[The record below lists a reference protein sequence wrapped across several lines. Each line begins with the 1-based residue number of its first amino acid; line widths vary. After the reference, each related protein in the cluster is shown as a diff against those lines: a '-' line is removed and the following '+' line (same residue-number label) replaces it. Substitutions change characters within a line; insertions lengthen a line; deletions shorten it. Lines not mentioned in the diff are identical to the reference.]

1 MSKMSRNKGAAA
13 EREVFKII
21 RDVTGIEVKRNLD
34 QYQESDSDCHVLGFC
49 IEIKRVE
56 ELRLKSWWAQV
67 VEVAKKHN
75 EVPVLIYRQSRQQW
89 RAVLPWVSTSYLCHV
104 DEPSLPESFMDY
116 EYTQTV
122 FLDPVFTMLLSES
135 ETGQRAIAEAEA
147 LLNTQH

>member
-67 VEVAKKHN
+67 LEVAKRHN
-75 EVPVLIYRQSRQQW
+75 EIPVLIYRQSRQQW
-89 RAVLPWVSTSYLCHV
+89 RVMLPWVSTSYRLHS
-104 DEPSLPESFMDY
+104 DETVPMWMTDY

-122 FLDPVFTMLLSES
+122 LLDPVFTMILSES
-135 ETGQRAIAEAEA
+135 KAGHEMMMEAEA

>member
-1 MSKMSRNKGAAA
+1 MSKFSRDKGAAA

-67 VEVAKKHN
+67 LEVAKRHN
-75 EVPVLIYRQSRQQW
+75 EIPVLIYRQSRQQW
-89 RAVLPWVSTSYLCHV
+89 RVMLPWVSTSYRLHS
-104 DEPSLPESFMDY
+104 DEPVPMWMTDY

-122 FLDPVFTMLLSES
+122 LLDPVFTMILSES
-135 ETGQRAIAEAEA
+135 KAGHEMMMEAEA